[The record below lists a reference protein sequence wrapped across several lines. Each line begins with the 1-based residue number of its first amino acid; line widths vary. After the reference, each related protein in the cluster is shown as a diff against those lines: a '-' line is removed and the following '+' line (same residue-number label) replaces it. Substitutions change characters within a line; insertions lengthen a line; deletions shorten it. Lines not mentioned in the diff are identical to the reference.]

1 MKKSRVFKQVRLQIF
16 KEKPKDPYRNT
27 QKLQEPTVC
36 SECGALFASGRWCW
50 QTMPDNTVN
59 QTLCPACQR
68 ITDNYPA
75 GFIELGGD
83 FFWEHYDEIINLV
96 INTEEMEQNQH
107 PLERII
113 KITKRDG
120 KTLITT
126 TGLHIA
132 RRIGDAIYNSYQG
145 CLEYNY
151 AAKHLIRVNWQR

>member
-1 MKKSRVFKQVRLQIF
+1 MKKSRVFKQERHQIF
-16 KEKPKDPYRNT
+16 KEKPKDPYRSN

-36 SECGALFASGRWCW
+36 SECGALFANGRWCW
-50 QTMPDNTVN
+50 QRVPDNNVN

-83 FFWEHYDEIINLV
+83 FFREHYDEIINLV
-96 INTEEMEQNQH
+96 KNTGEQEENQH

-132 RRIGDAIYNSYQG
+132 RRIGDAIFNSYQG
-145 CLEYNY
+145 SLEYNY